1 MEIFRETGNGLETL
15 GEPPQ
20 EAVPV
25 IEIMLV
31 ILSFLSA
38 RLTGFKWHISV
49 NTSDPR
55 RPSRKRIELGATF
68 DNEPDFT
75 GDTVGLELQSWDYNR
90 ADIVRDFFACI
101 VDGHART
108 PLDQAAFMS
117 VFLQTMKPAMVM
129 MHFDSNFVR
138 GGDDNDFVE
147 NTDGILIITDEAK
160 LGQAIEQ
167 RQGLNLSCIEDTF
180 TKAVMKL
187 LDEKLGR
194 EEDAYV

>member
-1 MEIFRETGNGLETL
+1 MEIFRDRGNGLEAL

-31 ILSFLSA
+31 ILAFLSE
-38 RLTGFKWHISV
+38 RLTGFKWHIDV
-49 NTSDPR
+49 NISDPR
-55 RPSRKRIELGATF
+55 RPARKKIELGATF

-75 GDTVGLELQSWDYNR
+75 GDTVGLMLYSWDYNR
-90 ADIVRDFFACI
+90 ADIVRDFFASV

-108 PLDQAAFMS
+108 LLDQAAFMS

-138 GGDDNDFVE
+138 DGEGNDVVE
-147 NTDGILIITDEAK
+147 DTNGILIITDEAK
-160 LGQAIEQ
+160 LGQTIDT
-167 RQGLNLSCIEDTF
+167 RQDLNLSCVEDTF
-180 TKAVMKL
+180 TRTVMKL